1 MPLFSASETR
11 FVEAV
16 AGLAHCNPFLPERIV
31 CEQAVLGADFDA
43 HLSDWNVRY
52 EDEHDHPNLQR
63 VLERS
68 EAALERARE
77 RLARHPETYTGEL
90 PLYEDLLLAV
100 LYHRHRFGFDELIA
114 TATGRRAGNQAGKL
128 FRKLASDAARYL
140 EPVAG
145 SSTLAEQLPH
155 LFAGFFQIRRAFG
168 NIFQLIIGVS
178 RPAVQLRAQVW
189 ESIFTH
195 DMRRYRR
202 TLFARMADYTTLV
215 TGPSGTGKELV
226 AQAIGLSRYIPFDAA
241 AGRFTEDFVGSFY
254 PINLSALSATLIESE
269 LFGHKRGSF
278 TGAVDDRQG
287 WLEVCPPL
295 GTVFLDEIGELD
307 SSIQVKLLRVLQSRE
322 FCRIGE
328 TDSRQFR
335 GKIIAATNRN
345 LAAEMRAGR
354 FREDFYYR
362 LCSDMIEV
370 PGLHARVQDNPA
382 ELRHLVGFLAQ
393 RAVGA
398 DGAELADEVV
408 RWIDEHL
415 GRNYAWPGNIR
426 ELEQCLRNVLIR
438 RSYVPPQGEPRAV
451 PVTPREELATALLE
465 GQLTADEL
473 LRRYCSL
480 VFAETKSYE
489 ATARR
494 LKLDRRTVRAKVD
507 AALVA
512 RLEGA

>member
-1 MPLFSASETR
+1 MALFTPADR
-11 FVEAV
+11 KFVEAV
-16 AGLAHCNPFLPERIV
+16 VRLAHTNPFLPERIA
-31 CEQAVLGADFDA
+31 CEQTALGAEFDS

-63 VLERS
+63 LLARGEATLEH
-68 EAALERARE
+68 ARE
-77 RLARHPETYTGEL
+77 RLARHPDAHASEA
-90 PLYEDLLLAV
+90 PLYEDFLLAV

-114 TATGRRAGNQAGKL
+114 TSGRQAVSQAGKL
-128 FRKLASDAARYL
+128 YRALAGDAERMLAPL
-140 EPVAG
+140 AG
-145 SSTLAEQLPH
+145 RSTLAEQLPH

-168 NIFQLIIGVS
+168 NIFRLILGVS
-178 RPAVQLRAQVW
+178 RPAVRLRAQVW

-241 AGRFTEDFVGSFY
+241 AGRFHEDFAGSFHA
-254 PINLSALSATLIESE
+254 INLSALSATLIESE
-269 LFGHKRGSF
+269 LFGHKRGAF
-278 TGAVDDRQG
+278 TGAIDDRQG

-307 SSIQVKLLRVLQSRE
+307 ASIQVKLLRVLQSRE
-322 FCRIGE
+322 FNRIGE
-328 TDSRQFR
+328 TQSREFR
-335 GKIIAATNRN
+335 GKIIAATNRD

-370 PGLHARVQDNPA
+370 PALWARVQDNPA
-382 ELRHLVGFLAQ
+382 ELRHLIAHLAQ
-393 RAVGA
+393 RAIGP
-398 DGAELADEVV
+398 DGEALADEVM
-408 RWIDEHL
+408 RWIEEHL
-415 GRNYAWPGNIR
+415 GLDYAWPGNIR

-438 RSYVPPQGEPRAV
+438 RSYVPPATAPAAA
-451 PVTPREELATALLE
+451 PVTARDELVTAMLG
-465 GQLTADEL
+465 GQLTADDL
-473 LRRYCSL
+473 LRRYCAL
-480 VFAETKSYE
+480 VFAETGSYE

-494 LKLDRRTVRAKVD
+494 LKLDRRTVRAKID

-512 RLEGA
+512 RLQAG